1 MDGQAAGAEGAREES
16 TVEVT
21 ATPTIRASGTRQSHP
36 EGGRRDVVA
45 TRAAR
50 LFAERGYLGA
60 SLRDIAAAS
69 GIQSP
74 TLYSHYPSKLSIL
87 VEVVER
93 YFDAIVPRLENAAG
107 ASGDGARRLRA
118 MVVESVEVGVRWR
131 DEFLTTSNNWEWISA
146 QPELAELGRRRD
158 EAFRIWRKVLAEGV
172 ADGSVRPVDPGAIL
186 WVISAAITGMVD
198 QRYVATQEDRSSP
211 PVSALVEILFD
222 GLAARTN

>member
-1 MDGQAAGAEGAREES
+1 MDGQAAGAEGASEEA
-16 TVEVT
+16 TGEGT
-21 ATPTIRASGTRQSHP
+21 ATPTNRASGTRQSHP

-87 VEVVER
+87 VEVVGR

-107 ASGDGARRLRA
+107 ASGDGAQRLRA
-118 MVVESVEVGVRWR
+118 MVVASVEVGVRNQSSRSWSVGEMR
-131 DEFLTTSNNWEWISA
+131 PFASGGKCSQKGWPTALCAQSTQAPSSGSYRPPSPEWSTR
-146 QPELAELGRRRD
+146 GTWRRR
-158 EAFRIWRKVLAEGV
+158 RIAVH
-172 ADGSVRPVDPGAIL
+172 RPCRRSL
-186 WVISAAITGMVD
+186 KSSSMVW
-198 QRYVATQEDRSSP
+198 P
-211 PVSALVEILFD
+211 P
-222 GLAARTN
+222 ARTER